1 MTGLRALLLIAIAQT
16 SCAATSGQE
25 WLNAPVEPPRALLPT
40 SPENAERVSE
50 APPRLSHTITLGES
64 YSVAAAPAGP
74 ALVGGPA
81 VQVNV
86 PVVINNYA
94 GYGAA
99 YGYGG
104 YAVYGR
110 GAYSARGIVAPVRPG
125 GAAQKVGADFPAVP
139 DYGPRAMK

>member
-1 MTGLRALLLIAIAQT
+1 MIGPRALLVLGLAQA

-25 WLNAPVEPPRALLPT
+25 WLNAPVEPSRALLPP
-40 SPENAERVSE
+40 SAETTEPVSQ
-50 APPRLSHTITLGES
+50 APPRLSHTVTLGES
-64 YSVAAAPAGP
+64 YSVAPPPAAAG
-74 ALVGGPA
+74 LVGGPA

-94 GYGAA
+94 GYGSA

-104 YAVYGR
+104 YVAYGR
-110 GAYSARGIVAPVRPG
+110 GSYGARGIVAPVRAT